1 MLSDFLYT
9 KVFLYELQSFIA
21 LFIGEEKKNSLYGF
35 LHPPISVPLP
45 PPPPNPRTGSS
56 VFPIPTALR
65 INNRFG
71 LRTGASGRKIS

>member
-35 LHPPISVPLP
+35 LHPPIRVLP
-45 PPPPNPRTGSS
+45 SPPPNPRISS
-56 VFPIPTALR
+56 LFPIPTALH

>member
-1 MLSDFLYT
+1 MLPDFLYT

-35 LHPPISVPLP
+35 LHPPISIPLP
-45 PPPPNPRTGSS
+45 PPPHNPRISS
-56 VFPIPTALR
+56 VFPIPTALQ

>member
-21 LFIGEEKKNSLYGF
+21 LFIGEEKKLALRFPASPNERPPSL
-35 LHPPISVPLP
+35 
-45 PPPPNPRTGSS
+45 PPNPRISS
-56 VFPIPTALR
+56 VFPVPTALH

>member
-21 LFIGEEKKNSLYGF
+21 LFTGEEKKLALRFPASPKR
-35 LHPPISVPLP
+35 PPS
-45 PPPPNPRTGSS
+45 PPPNPRISS
-56 VFPIPTALR
+56 VLPIPTALH